1 MCPTCPSTAADATEE
16 AEDIP
21 EELNQAG
28 LPSSRKGIMKMQM
41 KMPSFEFP
49 IHLSKTI
56 QEEGKEIS

>member
-28 LPSSRKGIMKMQM
+28 LPSSRKGNN
-41 KMPSFEFP
+41 EDADEDAE
-49 IHLSKTI
+49 LR
-56 QEEGKEIS
+56 ISDSSVENHPRRRQRN